1 MTKEPELHEI
11 VNKLEDKADGKMKNV
26 VREDAN
32 EVLEALIDQKG
43 LKKGFIAKKLG
54 MSPQNLA
61 NLIHRGK
68 VKADLAFKVSKVL
81 DVNPRV
87 FLNEP
92 YSDFLKK

>member
-1 MTKEPELHEI
+1 
-11 VNKLEDKADGKMKNV
+11 MKNV

-54 MSPQNLA
+54 MSPQNFT
-61 NLIHRGK
+61 NIIHRGE

-81 DVNPRV
+81 DVNPSV

>member
-1 MTKEPELHEI
+1 
-11 VNKLEDKADGKMKNV
+11 MKNV

-54 MSPQNLA
+54 MSPQNLT
-61 NLIHRGK
+61 NTIHRGR
-68 VKADLAFKVSKVL
+68 VKADLVFKVSKVL
-81 DVNPRV
+81 DVNPSV

-92 YSDFLKK
+92 YSDFLNK